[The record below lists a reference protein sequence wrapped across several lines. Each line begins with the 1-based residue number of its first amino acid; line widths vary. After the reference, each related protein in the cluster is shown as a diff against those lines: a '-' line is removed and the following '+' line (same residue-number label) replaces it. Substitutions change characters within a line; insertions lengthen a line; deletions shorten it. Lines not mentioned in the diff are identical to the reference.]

1 MPSMKNNRCFCQ
13 RRIGCVLTETTSNL
27 HHDTFINNI
36 DTIITPF
43 TNEDFENF
51 CPEILVTLEWSFRNE
66 SKLFKKKIQTKN
78 TIGILI
84 LGERMIRLAL

>member
-1 MPSMKNNRCFCQ
+1 V
-13 RRIGCVLTETTSNL
+13 VLTETTSNL

-51 CPEILVTLEWSFRNE
+51 CPEILVTFMNGRFETNQSF
-66 SKLFKKKIQTKN
+66 FKKIQTK
-78 TIGILI
+78 TP
-84 LGERMIRLAL
+84 LAYCI

>member
-1 MPSMKNNRCFCQ
+1 
-13 RRIGCVLTETTSNL
+13 L

-51 CPEILVTLEWSFRNE
+51 CPEILVTLAEWSFRNE
-66 SKLFKKKIQTKN
+66 SKLFLRKYKPKHHWHIDSWR
-78 TIGILI
+78 G
-84 LGERMIRLAL
+84 MIRLAL

>member
-1 MPSMKNNRCFCQ
+1 MLLPKT
-13 RRIGCVLTETTSNL
+13 IGCGVDETTSNL

-51 CPEILVTLEWSFRNE
+51 CPEILVTLAEWSFRNE
-66 SKLFKKKIQTKN
+66 SKLF
-78 TIGILI
+78 
-84 LGERMIRLAL
+84 

>member
-1 MPSMKNNRCFCQ
+1 MILYQQYRY
-13 RRIGCVLTETTSNL
+13 
-27 HHDTFINNI
+27 D
-36 DTIITPF
+36 TPF

-51 CPEILVTLEWSFRNE
+51 CPEILVTLAEWSFRNE
-66 SKLFKKKIQTKN
+66 SKFFKKIQTKN

>member
-1 MPSMKNNRCFCQ
+1 V
-13 RRIGCVLTETTSNL
+13 VLTETTSNL

-51 CPEILVTLEWSFRNE
+51 CPEILVTLAEWSFRNE
-66 SKLFKKKIQTKN
+66 SKLFKKIQTK
-78 TIGILI
+78 TP
-84 LGERMIRLAL
+84 LAY